1 MPPLRAGAVSLPWL
15 TFGPRSP
22 PTASE
27 AHPLAR
33 GCSLGGARLRE
44 ERPSRL
50 DTERARDP
58 GCHATFPRR
67 NVVFMGMGE
76 PADNV
81 EHVAGA
87 LHAMTH
93 PFGFALGKKY
103 VCVSTVGPSPEHI
116 RALEPLPARL
126 AWSVH
131 AADDKLRKLLVPTTR
146 HTMAELRD
154 AWGVYTWIYITCICI
169 CVCACSMA
177 ELRDA
182 SGERRPALTPRSGG
196 CNPLARGLQP
206 HAPRLQP
213 HVAGEVL
220 EARRDRGLM
229 AEVTLIDGV
238 NDGAEH
244 AEELH
249 ALLAPLPGTSRTM
262 QPHPALQPH
271 AYYAPRL
278 QTQPRVS
285 GKTRINLIPYNANA
299 GLGAAGRLFLP
310 SPPEAVQA
318 FHARLIELGV
328 ICTVR
333 VPRGN
338 EEDSACGML
347 RVTKG
352 GSVNK

>member
-1 MPPLRAGAVSLPWL
+1 M
-15 TFGPRSP
+15 
-22 PTASE
+22 
-27 AHPLAR
+27 
-33 GCSLGGARLRE
+33 
-44 ERPSRL
+44 

-93 PFGFALGKKY
+93 PFGFQLAKKH

-116 RALEPLPARL
+116 RRLEPLPARL

-131 AADDKLRKLLVPTTR
+131 AADDRLRKLLVPTTR
-146 HTMAELRD
+146 HSMVELRD
-154 AWGVYTWIYITCICI
+154 AW
-169 CVCACSMA
+169 A
-177 ELRDA
+177 ETLQ
-182 SGERRPALTPRSGG
+182 
-196 CNPLARGLQP
+196 ARG
-206 HAPRLQP
+206 
-213 HVAGEVL
+213 
-220 EARRDRGLM
+220 DRGLM

-238 NDGAEH
+238 NDSTEH

-249 ALLAPLPGTSRTM
+249 ALLAPLP
-262 QPHPALQPH
+262 
-271 AYYAPRL
+271 
-278 QTQPRVS
+278 

-310 SPPEAVQA
+310 ARPEAVQA
-318 FHARLIELGV
+318 FHARLIALGV

-333 VPRGN
+333 TPRGGD
-338 EEDSACGML
+338 ESSACGML
-347 RVTKG
+347 RLDTGRRG
-352 GSVNK
+352 GG